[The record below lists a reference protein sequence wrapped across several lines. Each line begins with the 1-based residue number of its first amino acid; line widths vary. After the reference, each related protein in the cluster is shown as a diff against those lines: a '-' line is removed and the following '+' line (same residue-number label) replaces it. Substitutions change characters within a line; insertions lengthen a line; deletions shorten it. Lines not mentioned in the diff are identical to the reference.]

1 MKVKELIEQL
11 QKQDPEDEIH
21 IWVDNEVGCGADLY
35 GRYNAN
41 DIGIMGHDIYYQNE
55 DGEIK
60 NFAEIEEDIY
70 NEYEDINEYD
80 IKKEAVKLTNDM
92 QKLEGCWIYIQP

>member
-1 MKVKELIEQL
+1 MKVKELIERL
-11 QKQDPEDEIH
+11 QKENPEDEIH
-21 IWVDNEVGCGADLY
+21 IWVDDEVGCGADLF
-35 GRYNAN
+35 GRYYASEIN
-41 DIGIMGHDIYYQNE
+41 IIGHDEYYQNE
-55 DGEIK
+55 DGELK
-60 NFAEIEEDIY
+60 SLEELEEEIY